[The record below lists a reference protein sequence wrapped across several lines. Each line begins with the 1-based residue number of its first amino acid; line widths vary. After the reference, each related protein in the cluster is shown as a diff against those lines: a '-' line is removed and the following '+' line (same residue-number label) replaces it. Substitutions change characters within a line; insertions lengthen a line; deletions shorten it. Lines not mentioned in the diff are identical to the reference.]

1 MILFGKAVKNAGK
14 IYMDT
19 LSMRKVRGA
28 PARLRYLLL
37 PVILLALSVFAV
49 LAGDGIARWPQQ
61 SGTQM
66 YNDGQLT
73 VDASN
78 SQEGYFMAAGPASDG
93 RLKLRVIKGDMSL
106 TYDLNTEQ
114 AFEVFPLQLG
124 SGTYEISLYKNI
136 GGKKY
141 AQEGTVVLDVSLTD
155 ENAAYLYPNQY
166 IHYSEEDPFVAKA
179 DELCAGMGDR
189 EAFDAVSSFITSEFV
204 YDFIRA
210 LTVQAGELPDLE
222 GCYEKRMG
230 ICQDLSAVM
239 VAMLRSRGIPSRMMI
254 GYADAN
260 YHAWTET
267 IIDGETIFFD
277 PTAELNAITK
287 PKEYLIERFY

>member
-1 MILFGKAVKNAGK
+1 MTFQKENSVH
-14 IYMDT
+14 
-19 LSMRKVRGA
+19 V
-28 PARLRYLLL
+28 LRRVLL
-37 PVILLALSVFAV
+37 PALLTLLCVCGY
-49 LAGDGIARWPQQ
+49 LAGDGTARWPEQT
-61 SGTQM
+61 GAQM
-66 YNDGQLT
+66 YSDGQLT

-78 SQEGYFMAAGPASDG
+78 CQEGYFMAAGPASDG
-93 RLKLRVIKGDMSL
+93 RLKLRVVKDEMAL

-141 AQEGTVVLDVSLTD
+141 AQEGSVVLDVSLTS
-155 ENAAYLYPNQY
+155 EEAAYLYPNQY
-166 IHYSEEDPFVAKA
+166 INYSAEDAFVAKA
-179 DELCAGMGDR
+179 QELCEGMDDK
-189 EAFDAVSSFITSEFV
+189 EAFETITAFMTSEFV

-210 LTVQAGELPDLE
+210 LTVQAGELPDLD

-239 VAMLRSRGIPSRMMI
+239 VAMLRSRGIPARMTI

-267 IIDGETIFFD
+267 YLDGEAVFFD

-287 PKEYLIERFY
+287 PKEYAIERYY